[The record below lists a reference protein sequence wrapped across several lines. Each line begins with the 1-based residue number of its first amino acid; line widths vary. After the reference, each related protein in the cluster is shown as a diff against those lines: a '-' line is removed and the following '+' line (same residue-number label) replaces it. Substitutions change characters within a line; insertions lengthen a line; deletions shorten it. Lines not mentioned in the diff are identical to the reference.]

1 MNLTQVGNHNVID
14 IDQRVYDLN
23 VTIEQRGDYLTVRQR

>member
-1 MNLTQVGNHNVID
+1 VGSNNVID

-23 VTIEQRGDYLTVRQR
+23 VTIEQRGDNLTVRQR